1 MYLWVVLATFITV
14 LLSYN
19 LSVRPDMDRA
29 FAETK
34 ASVVIAKFKALH
46 NGVKDYL
53 NSQAPEKTGQ
63 ARVTYYPGTGVNV
76 STPEGSQASSLT
88 VDDIRNYLPVGYI
101 KADET
106 LDDIANI
113 TGGGKI
119 VSKVFC
125 FDEGE
130 TSIQCTSGVD
140 GSCCSNE
147 CITDDNCSS
156 IYVVSFTQMPTR
168 WINKISNMPNADMM
182 GALTHI
188 RGYGK
193 DIGYTDIKNGK
204 VILSGGQ
211 AVQHYDEH
219 GNPVGERAF
228 ESFEIFGAI
237 KNDADFQ
244 DMGCDKENVHCLF
257 AIQQIYG

>member
-34 ASVVIAKFKALH
+34 ASVVIAKFRALH

-125 FDEGE
+125 
-130 TSIQCTSGVD
+130 
-140 GSCCSNE
+140 SNE
-147 CITDDNCSS
+147 CIADDDCSS

-182 GALTHI
+182 GALTHM

-211 AVQHYDEH
+211 AVQHYDEY
-219 GNPVGERAF
+219 GNPVG
-228 ESFEIFGAI
+228 IFGAI

-257 AIQQIYG
+257 TIQQIYG

>member
-1 MYLWVVLATFITV
+1 M
-14 LLSYN
+14 
-19 LSVRPDMDRA
+19 
-29 FAETK
+29 
-34 ASVVIAKFKALH
+34 
-46 NGVKDYL
+46 
-53 NSQAPEKTGQ
+53 
-63 ARVTYYPGTGVNV
+63 
-76 STPEGSQASSLT
+76 
-88 VDDIRNYLPVGYI
+88 PVGYI

-130 TSIQCTSGVD
+130 TNVQCTSEVE
-140 GSCCSNE
+140 SCCSNE
-147 CITDDNCSS
+147 CIADDDCSS

-168 WINKISNMPNADMM
+168 WINKVSNMPNADMM
-182 GALTHI
+182 GALTHM

-237 KNDADFQ
+237 KNDVDFQ